1 MRRDRFARYRGG
13 MLAVVVVSILVC
25 SIDIAAL
32 QMGTA
37 FAHVRQSVPSNTA
50 VLAYKDDA
58 SRTGLNPNEAI
69 LTTSNVS
76 MSQFGKRITYS
87 VDGQVYAQPLYAP
100 NLTMGSS
107 THNVVFVATEH
118 DSVYAFDADQTS
130 FSRSSNFLWH
140 TSFINPP
147 NVTTVSST
155 DVNCTDLTPEIGITS
170 TPVIDLA
177 TNTIYVVATTK
188 ESGAI
193 VYRLHALD
201 ITTGKEEPGSPTLI
215 QASVTGT
222 GAGSSNGQVPFTPKQ
237 ERQRTALLLA
247 NGTIYIGWAGYC
259 DNPPYHGWM
268 MGYTY
273 NGSTFQQVYV
283 YNSTPNG
290 SDGGIW
296 QSGGGLAADSSGNI
310 YAMTGNGTFDLNNS
324 GKVDAGDTFL
334 KLNSQLKVADYFTPF
349 NQSCLEAGDVDLGS
363 GGPMILPTQGGST
376 PNELIGVGKEGRIYV
391 VNRDTDKMGQFTA
404 DPSLNCQTSEQNRT
418 DIDKVVQELP
428 PKTANGGVWGTFAY
442 WNGPNGQYVYVAGS
456 SDHLKAFSVT
466 NGMLSTSAKS
476 QSPESWSF
484 PSADPVVSSNGTIA
498 GTGIVWAI
506 DPNAVL
512 RAYDASNL
520 STELYNS
527 AQNTGRDGLDSYV
540 KFTVPTV
547 ANGEVF
553 VGTKATLTIFG
564 ELPTPAPNNIGTSN
578 DSNPSAANYDHGG
591 YSYSAQALQ
600 GAGITPGATITFN
613 GVNFTW
619 PNVAPG
625 IADNYQA
632 SGQIVPVTPVGGATT
647 LAFLGSSTN
656 GAANG
661 TATITYTDG
670 TTQTFT
676 LGFTDWASASTSF
689 GNSIVAA
696 MSYRNC
702 SCGKQNIS
710 VHILYT
716 EVALQAGKTLKSVTL
731 PSSVSGGQLHVFTV
745 GTRVSSTP
753 PPASYNNAGTSND
766 SNPSAANFDSGG
778 NSYSAQALQGVAI
791 TPGGSVT
798 FNKVIFTWPSVAPGS
813 ADNYRAS
820 GQTIPVTPVSGA
832 TTLAFLG
839 SSINGPS
846 SGTAIITYSDGST
859 QPSPL
864 GLSDWTLNGGKT
876 APSYGNGV
884 VAVMP
889 YRNTS
894 TGKQTVNTYVFYAA
908 VALQSGKTVKSVTL
922 PSSLSQGQLHV
933 FSIATATAA
942 GPVGY
947 NNIGTSDDSKPTA
960 ANYDHGGSSYSAQAL
975 QSASITPGGSVTS
988 NGVTFLWP
996 SSASGVANNYQ
1007 ASGQIIPVTPVSGAT
1022 TLAFLGSSANG
1033 AASGTATI
1041 TYTDGTTQTFTL
1053 GFTDWAVA
1061 STSFGNSIAAKMSYR
1076 NTTQGKQ
1083 SITVYVFYVAV
1094 APQSGKVVQSVTLP
1108 SSVSGGQLHV
1118 FSVGTK

>member
-1 MRRDRFARYRGG
+1 MGRKRFAHYRVG
-13 MLAVVVVSILVC
+13 MLTMIVVSILVC
-25 SIDIAAL
+25 SINIAAL
-32 QMGTA
+32 QTRTS
-37 FAHVRQSVPSNTA
+37 FAQVRQSTPLNTTM
-50 VLAYKDDA
+50 LTYKNDV
-58 SRTGLNPNEAI
+58 SRTGLNPNETI
-69 LTTSNVS
+69 LTTANVNV
-76 MSQFGKRITYS
+76 SQFGKRISYS
-87 VDGQVYAQPLYAP
+87 VDGQVYAQPLYVP

-118 DSVYAFDADQTS
+118 DSVYAFDADQAS

-155 DVNCTDLTPEIGITS
+155 DVNCTDLVPEIGITS
-170 TPVIDLA
+170 TPVIDPA
-177 TNTIYVVATTK
+177 TNAIYVVATTK
-188 ESGAI
+188 ENGAI

-201 ITTGKEEPGSPTLI
+201 TATGNEKPGSPTLI
-215 QASVTGT
+215 QASVAGT
-222 GAGSSNGQVPFTPKQ
+222 GAGSVNGQVPFTPKQ
-237 ERQRTALLLA
+237 ERQRAALLFV

-259 DNPPYHGWM
+259 DNPPYHGWV

-290 SDGGIW
+290 YDGGIW

-310 YAMTGNGTFDLNNS
+310 YAMSGNGEFDLNNTGS
-324 GKVDAGDTFL
+324 VDAGDTFL
-334 KLNSQLKVADYFTPF
+334 KWNAQLQLTDYFTPF
-349 NQSCLEAGDVDLGS
+349 NQSCLDSGDVDLGS
-363 GGPMILPTQGGST
+363 SGPLLLPSQSGST
-376 PNELIGVGKEGRIYV
+376 PNELIGMGKEGRIYV
-391 VNRDTDKMGQFTA
+391 VNRDDMGKFTT

-428 PKTANGGVWGTFAY
+428 PHTANTGVWGTTAY
-442 WNGPNGQYVYVAGS
+442 WNGPSGQYFYVAGVP
-456 SDHLKAFSVT
+456 DHLKAFSVT

-476 QSPESWSF
+476 QSPESFGF
-484 PSADPVVSSNGTIA
+484 PSTDPVVSSNGTIV
-498 GTGIVWAI
+498 GTAIVWAI

-600 GAGITPGATITFN
+600 QTGITPGASVPFS

-625 IADNYQA
+625 SADNYQA
-632 SGQIVPVTPVGGATT
+632 SGQIIPITPVSGATT

-656 GAANG
+656 GSASG
-661 TATITYTDG
+661 TATITYTDA
-670 TTQTFT
+670 TTQTFS
-676 LGFTDWASASTSF
+676 LGFTDWANASTSF
-689 GNSIVAA
+689 GNSIVAT

-702 SCGKQNIS
+702 SCGKQNTS
-710 VHILYT
+710 VYIFYT
-716 EVALQAGKTLKSVTL
+716 EVAMQAGKTLKSVTL
-731 PSSVSGGQLHVFTV
+731 PSSVSGGQLHVFTT

-753 PPASYNNAGTSND
+753 PPVSYNNVGTSQD
-766 SNPSAANFDSGG
+766 SNPSAANYDGGG
-778 NSYSAQALQGVAI
+778 NSYSSQALQGVAI
-791 TPGGSVT
+791 KPGGSVT
-798 FNKVIFTWPSVAPGS
+798 FNKVTFNWPNVATGS
-813 ADNYRAS
+813 ADNYRAA
-820 GQTIPVTPVSGA
+820 GQTIPVTPVSSA
-832 TTLAFLG
+832 STLAFLG
-839 SSINGPS
+839 SSTNGPS
-846 SGTAIITYSDGST
+846 TGTAIINYSDGST
-859 QPSPL
+859 QSFSL
-864 GLSDWTLNGGKT
+864 GFSDWTLNAGKST
-876 APSYGNGV
+876 PSYGNGV
-884 VAVMP
+884 AAVTS

-894 TGKQTVNTYVFYAA
+894 TGKQTINTYIFYAA
-908 VALQSGKTVKSVTL
+908 VTLQSGKTVNSVRL
-922 PSSLSQGQLHV
+922 PSSLNQGQLHV

-947 NNIGTSDDSKPTA
+947 NNIGTSDDSNPTA
-960 ANYDHGGSSYSAQAL
+960 ANYDHGGYSYSAQAL
-975 QSASITPGGSVTS
+975 QTAGIKPGGYVIS

-996 SSASGVANNYQ
+996 SPTSGVANNYQ
-1007 ASGQIIPVTPVSGAT
+1007 ASGQTISVTQAAGRSR
-1022 TLAFLGSSANG
+1022 LAFLGSATSG
-1033 AASGTATI
+1033 ASSGTITI
-1041 TYTDGTTQTFTL
+1041 TYTDGTTQTVTL
-1053 GFTDWAVA
+1053 GFSDWAVG
-1061 STSFGNSIAAKMSYR
+1061 STSFGNSIVVKMPYR
-1076 NTTQGKQ
+1076 NGTHGKQ
-1083 SITVYVFYVAV
+1083 SINVYVFYADVAL
-1094 APQSGKVVQSVTLP
+1094 QSGKIVQSVTLP